1 MYCHVRTIIVLLRS
15 GQEDTKTNWERGNMY
30 LIKEKESNKESRFYI
45 TNNERVVKEQMTIKE
60 AAAWIIT
67 MMEFK
72 TELELRGEW

>member
-1 MYCHVRTIIVLLRS
+1 MRTIIVLLRS

-45 TNNERVVKEQMTIKE
+45 VQNERVVKDELTIK
-60 AAAWIIT
+60 AAATWIVT